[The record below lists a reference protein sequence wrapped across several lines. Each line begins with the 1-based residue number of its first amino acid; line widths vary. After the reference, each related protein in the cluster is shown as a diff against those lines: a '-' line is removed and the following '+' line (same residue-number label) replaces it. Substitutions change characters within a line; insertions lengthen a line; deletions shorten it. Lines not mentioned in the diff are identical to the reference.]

1 MNINKI
7 CIVVHLSSCIV
18 FSQWS
23 SFQTENLNDAD
34 SYKTNGL
41 AALITSFQY
50 YPFDNEN
57 NFHFGSS
64 ISGEISTTR
73 YAPHT
78 FAFVKLTWNLILRGR
93 MSGFSTEKGA
103 AQLFG
108 WGMSLNPGSA
118 ESPANWMVSFDSG
131 FFRGHNQINLS
142 ALKFSIDRFFLFDD
156 KIKFIYGL
164 SMNSISNS
172 KYINRM
178 GFSTRAAYQINQIN
192 IGIMRSIK
200 DIILFVNL
208 STNNRSNYLS
218 FSIFKSI

>member
-1 MNINKI
+1 MNINRI
-7 CIVVHLSSCIV
+7 YIAVHFSSCIV

-23 SFQTENLNDAD
+23 SFQTENMNDVD

-41 AALITSFQY
+41 AALISSFQY
-50 YPFDNEN
+50 YPFDNKN

-93 MSGFSTEKGA
+93 MSGFSTKEGA

-156 KIKFIYGL
+156 KTKFIYGL
-164 SMNSISNS
+164 SMNSINNS
-172 KYINRM
+172 KYINGM
-178 GFSTRAAYQINQIN
+178 GFSTRTAYQINQIN
-192 IGIMRSIK
+192 TGIMRSIK
-200 DIILFVNL
+200 NMILSVNM
-208 STNNRSNYLS
+208 STNYKSNYLS
-218 FSIFKSI
+218 FSIFKGI

>member
-1 MNINKI
+1 MNINRI
-7 CIVVHLSSCIV
+7 SIVVHFSSCIV

-23 SFQTENLNDAD
+23 SFQIENMNNAD

-41 AALITSFQY
+41 AALISSSQY
-50 YPFDNEN
+50 YPFDNEK

-64 ISGEISTTR
+64 ISGEISTIR

-156 KIKFIYGL
+156 KTKFIYGL
-164 SMNSISNS
+164 SMNSINNS
-172 KYINRM
+172 KYINGM
-178 GFSTRAAYQINQIN
+178 GFSTRTAYQINQIN
-192 IGIMRSIK
+192 TGIMRSFK
-200 DIILFVNL
+200 DMILSLNL
-208 STNNRSNYLS
+208 STNNKSNYLS
-218 FSIFKSI
+218 FSIFRSI

>member
-1 MNINKI
+1 MNVYRIS
-7 CIVVHLSSCIV
+7 IVVHFSSCIA
-18 FSQWS
+18 FSQWP
-23 SFQTENLNDAD
+23 SFQTENMNNAD

-41 AALITSFQY
+41 AALISSFQY

-57 NFHFGSS
+57 SFHFGSS
-64 ISGEISTTR
+64 IAGEISTTR

-93 MSGFSTEKGA
+93 MSGFSTEEGA

-164 SMNSISNS
+164 SMNSVSNS
-172 KYINRM
+172 KYINDK
-178 GFSTRAAYQINQIN
+178 GFSTRTAYQINQIN
-192 IGIMRSIK
+192 TGIMRSIK
-200 DIILFVNL
+200 DMILSVNL
-208 STNNRSNYLS
+208 STNNKSNYLS

>member
-1 MNINKI
+1 MNINRI
-7 CIVVHLSSCIV
+7 CIVVHFSSCII

-23 SFQTENLNDAD
+23 SFQTENMNNAD

-41 AALITSFQY
+41 AALISSFQY
-50 YPFDNEN
+50 YPFDNEK

-93 MSGFSTEKGA
+93 MSGFSTEEGA

-156 KIKFIYGL
+156 KTKFIYGL
-164 SMNSISNS
+164 SMNSINNS
-172 KYINRM
+172 KYINGM
-178 GFSTRAAYQINQIN
+178 GFSTRATYQINQIN
-192 IGIMRSIK
+192 IGTMRSIK
-200 DIILFVNL
+200 DMILSVNL
-208 STNNRSNYLS
+208 STNNKSNYLS
-218 FSIFKSI
+218 FSILKSI

>member
-1 MNINKI
+1 MNINRI
-7 CIVVHLSSCIV
+7 CIVVHFSSCIV

-23 SFQTENLNDAD
+23 SFQIENMNNAD

-41 AALITSFQY
+41 AALISSSQY
-50 YPFDNEN
+50 YPFDNEK

-93 MSGFSTEKGA
+93 MSGFSSEEGA
-103 AQLFG
+103 VQLFG
-108 WGMSLNPGSA
+108 WGMSLNPGSV

-131 FFRGHNQINLS
+131 FFRGHNQMNLS
-142 ALKFSIDRFFLFDD
+142 TLKFSIDRFSLFDD
-156 KIKFIYGL
+156 KTKFIYGL
-164 SMNSISNS
+164 SMNSINNS
-172 KYINRM
+172 KYINGM

-192 IGIMRSIK
+192 IGTMRRIK
-200 DIILFVNL
+200 DMILSVNL
-208 STNNRSNYLS
+208 STNNKSNYLS
-218 FSIFKSI
+218 FSILKSI

>member
-1 MNINKI
+1 MNINRI
-7 CIVVHLSSCIV
+7 CIVVHFSSCII

-23 SFQTENLNDAD
+23 SFQTENMNNAD

-41 AALITSFQY
+41 AALISSFQY
-50 YPFDNEN
+50 YPFDNEK

-64 ISGEISTTR
+64 ISGEISTAR
-73 YAPHT
+73 HAPHT

-93 MSGFSTEKGA
+93 MSGFSTKEGA
-103 AQLFG
+103 VQLFG

-142 ALKFSIDRFFLFDD
+142 ALKFSVDRFFLFDD

-164 SMNSISNS
+164 SMNSVSNS
-172 KYINRM
+172 KYINSK
-178 GFSTRAAYQINQIN
+178 GFSTRTVYQINQIN
-192 IGIMRSIK
+192 TGIMRSIK
-200 DIILFVNL
+200 DIILSVNL
-208 STNNRSNYLS
+208 STNNKSNYLS

>member
-1 MNINKI
+1 MNIYRI
-7 CIVVHLSSCIV
+7 SIVVHFSSCII

-23 SFQTENLNDAD
+23 SFQTENMNNAD
-34 SYKTNGL
+34 SYKINAL
-41 AALITSFQY
+41 SALISSFQY

-57 NFHFGSS
+57 SFHFGSS
-64 ISGEISTTR
+64 ISGEISTNR

-93 MSGFSTEKGA
+93 MSGFSTEEGA

-118 ESPANWMVSFDSG
+118 ESPANWMASFDSG
-131 FFRGHNQINLS
+131 FFRSHNQMNLS

-156 KIKFIYGL
+156 KTKFIYGL
-164 SMNSISNS
+164 SMNSINNS
-172 KYINRM
+172 KYINGM

-192 IGIMRSIK
+192 IGTMRRIK
-200 DIILFVNL
+200 DMILSVNL
-208 STNNRSNYLS
+208 STNNKSNYLS
-218 FSIFKSI
+218 FSILKSI

>member
-1 MNINKI
+1 MYINKI
-7 CIVVHLSSCIV
+7 CIVVYFSSCVV

-23 SFQTENLNDAD
+23 SFQIENMNNDD

-41 AALITSFQY
+41 AALISSFQY
-50 YPFDNEN
+50 YPFDNES

-64 ISGEISTTR
+64 ISGEISTAR

-78 FAFVKLTWNLILRGR
+78 FAFIKLTWNLILRGR

-118 ESPANWMVSFDSG
+118 ESPANWMVSIDSG

-142 ALKFSIDRFFLFDD
+142 ALKFSIDRFILIND
-156 KIKFIYGL
+156 KSKFIYGI

-172 KYINRM
+172 KYINGM
-178 GFSTRAAYQINQIN
+178 GFSSRTAYQINQIN
-192 IGIMRSIK
+192 TGIMRSIK
-200 DIILFVNL
+200 NMILSVNL
-208 STNNRSNYLS
+208 STNNKSNYLS
-218 FSIFKSI
+218 FSIFKGI

>member
-1 MNINKI
+1 MNIYRI
-7 CIVVHLSSCIV
+7 CIVVHFFSCIV

-23 SFQTENLNDAD
+23 SFQTENMNNVD

-41 AALITSFQY
+41 AALISSSQY
-50 YPFDNEN
+50 YPFENEK

-93 MSGFSTEKGA
+93 MSGFSTEEGA

-118 ESPANWMVSFDSG
+118 ESPANWMISFDSG
-131 FFRGHNQINLS
+131 FFKGHNQMNLS

-156 KIKFIYGL
+156 KTKFIYGL
-164 SMNSISNS
+164 SMNSINNS
-172 KYINRM
+172 KYINGM

-192 IGIMRSIK
+192 IGTMRRIK
-200 DIILFVNL
+200 DMILSVNL
-208 STNNRSNYLS
+208 STNNKSNYLS
-218 FSIFKSI
+218 FTILKSI

>member
-1 MNINKI
+1 MNIIRI
-7 CIVVHLSSCIV
+7 CIAVHFSSCIV

-23 SFQTENLNDAD
+23 SFQIENMNNDD
-34 SYKTNGL
+34 SYRTNGL

-50 YPFDNEN
+50 YPFDNEK

-93 MSGFSTEKGA
+93 MSGFSTEEGA

-142 ALKFSIDRFFLFDD
+142 TLKFSIDRFFLFDN
-156 KIKFIYGL
+156 KTKFIYGL

-172 KYINRM
+172 KYVNDM
-178 GFSTRAAYQINQIN
+178 GFSSRTTYQINKIN
-192 IGIMRSIK
+192 TGIMRSIK
-200 DIILFVNL
+200 DMILSVNL
-208 STNNRSNYLS
+208 STNNKSNYLS
-218 FSIFKSI
+218 FSIFKGI

>member
-7 CIVVHLSSCIV
+7 SIVVHFSSCII

-23 SFQTENLNDAD
+23 SFQIENMNNAD

-41 AALITSFQY
+41 AALISSFQY
-50 YPFDNEN
+50 YPFENEK

-131 FFRGHNQINLS
+131 FFRSHYQMNLS

-156 KIKFIYGL
+156 KTKFIYGL

-172 KYINRM
+172 KYINGK
-178 GFSTRAAYQINQIN
+178 GFSTRTDYQVNQIN
-192 IGIMRSIK
+192 TSIMRSIK
-200 DIILFVNL
+200 DMILSLNL
-208 STNNRSNYLS
+208 STNKNSNYLS

>member
-1 MNINKI
+1 MNINRI
-7 CIVVHLSSCIV
+7 SIVVHFSSCIV

-23 SFQTENLNDAD
+23 SFQIENMNNAN
-34 SYKTNGL
+34 SYKINGL
-41 AALITSFQY
+41 AALISSSQY
-50 YPFDNEN
+50 YPFENEK

-118 ESPANWMVSFDSG
+118 ESPANWMISFDSG
-131 FFRGHNQINLS
+131 FFRGHNQMNLS
-142 ALKFSIDRFFLFDD
+142 SLKFSIDRFFLFDD
-156 KIKFIYGL
+156 KTKFIFGL
-164 SMNSISNS
+164 SMNSINNS
-172 KYINRM
+172 KYINGM

-192 IGIMRSIK
+192 IGTMRRIK
-200 DIILFVNL
+200 DMILSVNL
-208 STNNRSNYLS
+208 STNNKSNYLS
-218 FSIFKSI
+218 FSILKSI

>member
-1 MNINKI
+1 MNIIRI
-7 CIVVHLSSCIV
+7 CIAVHFSSCII

-23 SFQTENLNDAD
+23 SFQIENMNNAD

-41 AALITSFQY
+41 AALISSFQY
-50 YPFDNEN
+50 YPFDNEK

-93 MSGFSTEKGA
+93 MSGFSTEEGA

-164 SMNSISNS
+164 SMNSVSNS
-172 KYINRM
+172 KYINGK
-178 GFSTRAAYQINQIN
+178 GFSTRTAYQINQIN
-192 IGIMRSIK
+192 TGITRSIE
-200 DIILFVNL
+200 DMILSVNL
-208 STNNRSNYLS
+208 STNNKSNYLS
-218 FSIFKSI
+218 FSISKSI

>member
-1 MNINKI
+1 MNINRI
-7 CIVVHLSSCIV
+7 CIVVHFSSCIV

-23 SFQTENLNDAD
+23 SFQTENIDNAD

-41 AALITSFQY
+41 AALISSFQY

-57 NFHFGSS
+57 IFHFGSS
-64 ISGEISTTR
+64 ISGEISTAR

-93 MSGFSTEKGA
+93 MSGFSAGEGA

-108 WGMSLNPGSA
+108 WGMSLNPGSP

-131 FFRGHNQINLS
+131 LFRGHNQINLS

-156 KIKFIYGL
+156 KTKFIYGL

-172 KYINRM
+172 KYIIGK
-178 GFSTRAAYQINQIN
+178 GFSSRADYQINQIN
-192 IGIMRSIK
+192 TGIMRSIK
-200 DIILFVNL
+200 DTIFSVNL
-208 STNNRSNYLS
+208 STNNKSNYLS
-218 FSIFKSI
+218 FSFFKGI

>member
-1 MNINKI
+1 MNINRI
-7 CIVVHLSSCIV
+7 SIIVHFSSCII

-23 SFQTENLNDAD
+23 SFQIENMNNAN
-34 SYKTNGL
+34 SYKINGL
-41 AALITSFQY
+41 AALISSSQY
-50 YPFDNEN
+50 YPFENEK

-131 FFRGHNQINLS
+131 FFRAHHQMNLS

-156 KIKFIYGL
+156 KTKFIYGL
-164 SMNSISNS
+164 SMNSINNS
-172 KYINRM
+172 KYINGM

-192 IGIMRSIK
+192 IGTMRRIK
-200 DIILFVNL
+200 DMILSVNL
-208 STNNRSNYLS
+208 STNNKSNYLS
-218 FSIFKSI
+218 FSILKSI

>member
-1 MNINKI
+1 MNIIRI
-7 CIVVHLSSCIV
+7 CIAVHFSSCIV

-23 SFQTENLNDAD
+23 SFQIENMNNDD
-34 SYKTNGL
+34 SYRTNGL

-50 YPFDNEN
+50 YPFDNEK

-64 ISGEISTTR
+64 ISGEISTAR

-93 MSGFSTEKGA
+93 MSGFSTEEGA
-103 AQLFG
+103 VQLFG
-108 WGMSLNPGSA
+108 WGISLNPGSA

-156 KIKFIYGL
+156 NTKLIYGL
-164 SMNSISNS
+164 SMNSINNS
-172 KYINRM
+172 RYINGM
-178 GFSTRAAYQINQIN
+178 GFSTRTAYQINQIN
-192 IGIMRSIK
+192 TGIMRSFK
-200 DIILFVNL
+200 DMILSVNL
-208 STNNRSNYLS
+208 SANNKSNYLS

>member
-1 MNINKI
+1 MNINRI
-7 CIVVHLSSCIV
+7 SIIVHFSSCII

-23 SFQTENLNDAD
+23 SFQIENMNNAN
-34 SYKTNGL
+34 SYKINGL
-41 AALITSFQY
+41 AALISSFQY

-57 NFHFGSS
+57 SFHLGSS

-73 YAPHT
+73 YAPHA

-93 MSGFSTEKGA
+93 MSGFSSKEGA
-103 AQLFG
+103 VQLFG

-156 KIKFIYGL
+156 KTKFIYGL
-164 SMNSISNS
+164 SMNSINNS
-172 KYINRM
+172 KYINGM

-192 IGIMRSIK
+192 IGTMRRIK
-200 DIILFVNL
+200 DMILSVNL
-208 STNNRSNYLS
+208 STNNKSNYLS

>member
-1 MNINKI
+1 MNINRI
-7 CIVVHLSSCIV
+7 SIVVHFSSCII

-23 SFQTENLNDAD
+23 SFQIENMNNAD
-34 SYKTNGL
+34 SYKINGL
-41 AALITSFQY
+41 AALISSSQY
-50 YPFDNEN
+50 YPFDNEK

-93 MSGFSTEKGA
+93 MSGFSTEEGA

-142 ALKFSIDRFFLFDD
+142 ALKFSIDRFFLIDD
-156 KIKFIYGL
+156 KTKFIYGL
-164 SMNSISNS
+164 SMNSINNS
-172 KYINRM
+172 KYINGM

-192 IGIMRSIK
+192 IGTMRSIK
-200 DIILFVNL
+200 DIILSVNL
-208 STNNRSNYLS
+208 STNNKSNYLS
-218 FSIFKSI
+218 FSIFRSI

>member
-1 MNINKI
+1 MNINRI
-7 CIVVHLSSCIV
+7 CIVVHFSSCII

-23 SFQTENLNDAD
+23 SFQTENMNNVD
-34 SYKTNGL
+34 SYKTSGL
-41 AALITSFQY
+41 AALISSFQY

-64 ISGEISTTR
+64 ISGEISATR

-93 MSGFSTEKGA
+93 MSGFSTEEGA
-103 AQLFG
+103 VQLFG

-156 KIKFIYGL
+156 KTKFIYGL
-164 SMNSISNS
+164 SMNSVNNT
-172 KYINRM
+172 KYINGK
-178 GFSTRAAYQINQIN
+178 GFSTRTSFQLNQIN
-192 IGIMRSIK
+192 TGIMRRIK
-200 DIILFVNL
+200 DMILYVNL
-208 STNNRSNYLS
+208 STNNKSNYLS
-218 FSIFKSI
+218 ISILKGI

>member
-1 MNINKI
+1 MNINRI
-7 CIVVHLSSCIV
+7 SIVVHFSSCII

-23 SFQTENLNDAD
+23 SFQTEKMNNTD

-41 AALITSFQY
+41 AALISSSQY

-57 NFHFGSS
+57 SFHFGSS

-93 MSGFSTEKGA
+93 MSGFSTEEGA

-131 FFRGHNQINLS
+131 FFRGHYQMNLS

-156 KIKFIYGL
+156 KTKFIYGL
-164 SMNSISNS
+164 SMNSINNS
-172 KYINRM
+172 KYINGM

-192 IGIMRSIK
+192 IGTMRRIK
-200 DIILFVNL
+200 DIILSVNL
-208 STNNRSNYLS
+208 STNNKSNYLS
-218 FSIFKSI
+218 FSILKSI

>member
-1 MNINKI
+1 MNINRI
-7 CIVVHLSSCIV
+7 SIVFHFSSCIV

-23 SFQTENLNDAD
+23 SFQIENMNNVD

-41 AALITSFQY
+41 AALISSSQY
-50 YPFDNEN
+50 YPFDNEK

-64 ISGEISTTR
+64 ISGEISTVR

-93 MSGFSTEKGA
+93 MSGFSTEEGA

-131 FFRGHNQINLS
+131 FFRGHNQMNLS

-156 KIKFIYGL
+156 KTKFIYGL

-172 KYINRM
+172 KFINGK
-178 GFSTRAAYQINQIN
+178 GFSARTAYQINQIN
-192 IGIMRSIK
+192 IGTMRSIK
-200 DIILFVNL
+200 DMILSVNL
-208 STNNRSNYLS
+208 STNNKSNYLS
-218 FSIFKSI
+218 FSILKSI

>member
-1 MNINKI
+1 MNIYRI
-7 CIVVHLSSCIV
+7 SIVVHFSSCII

-23 SFQTENLNDAD
+23 SFKTENMNNAD

-41 AALITSFQY
+41 AALISSFQY

-57 NFHFGSS
+57 SFHFGSS

-73 YAPHT
+73 HAPHT

-93 MSGFSTEKGA
+93 MSGFSTEEGA

-131 FFRGHNQINLS
+131 FFRGHNQMNLS
-142 ALKFSIDRFFLFDD
+142 ALKFSIDRFSFFND
-156 KIKFIYGL
+156 KTKFIYGL
-164 SMNSISNS
+164 SMNSINNS
-172 KYINRM
+172 KYINGM

-192 IGIMRSIK
+192 IGTMRSIK
-200 DIILFVNL
+200 DMILSVNL
-208 STNNRSNYLS
+208 STNNKSNYLS
-218 FSIFKSI
+218 FSILKSI

>member
-1 MNINKI
+1 MNIIRI
-7 CIVVHLSSCIV
+7 CIAVHFSSCIV

-23 SFQTENLNDAD
+23 SFQIENMNNAD

-41 AALITSFQY
+41 AALISSSQY
-50 YPFDNEN
+50 YPFDNEK

-93 MSGFSTEKGA
+93 MSGFSTEEGA

-156 KIKFIYGL
+156 KTKFIYGL

-172 KYINRM
+172 KYINRK
-178 GFSTRAAYQINQIN
+178 GFSARTAYQINQIN
-192 IGIMRSIK
+192 IGTMRSIK
-200 DIILFVNL
+200 DMILSVNL
-208 STNNRSNYLS
+208 STNNKSNYLS
-218 FSIFKSI
+218 FSILKSI

>member
-1 MNINKI
+1 MNN
-7 CIVVHLSSCIV
+7 
-18 FSQWS
+18 
-23 SFQTENLNDAD
+23 AD

-41 AALITSFQY
+41 AALISSFQY
-50 YPFDNEN
+50 YPFDNEK

-64 ISGEISTTR
+64 ISGEISTIR

-93 MSGFSTEKGA
+93 MSGFSTKEGA

-142 ALKFSIDRFFLFDD
+142 ALKFSVDRFFLFDD

-164 SMNSISNS
+164 SMNSVSNS
-172 KYINRM
+172 RYINGK
-178 GFSTRAAYQINQIN
+178 GFSTRTAYQINQIN
-192 IGIMRSIK
+192 TGITRSIE
-200 DIILFVNL
+200 DMILSVNL
-208 STNNRSNYLS
+208 STNNKSNYLS
-218 FSIFKSI
+218 FSILKSI